1 MIFHVER
8 GCVDVEVAEFIACAG
23 INAQFLGI
31 EGHRAHAGI
40 VGNAM
45 YLPVF
50 SVEHNQSVVV
60 GKRHQVV
67 TDLANLPV
75 LGSSVVFDG

>member
-23 INAQFLGI
+23 IDAQFLGV
-31 EGHRAHAGI
+31 ESQRAHAGI

-50 SVEHNQSVVV
+50 AVEHNQSVVV

-67 TDLANLPV
+67 THLANLPV